1 MNKIKIL
8 FLIFVTLIITL
19 FASISFAEGS
29 IKATLK
35 DGNITIKGGFS
46 EGNID
51 VSIIIP
57 QKDISFD
64 EYTKLSDQEKIIKTK
79 YIKQVTLADNG
90 TFELTF
96 PFSGGDG
103 VYTVAAISLND
114 TAFDYVTINSVFDS
128 EKIDEL
134 STTSYAPYLKQ
145 YNFTTQNQ
153 YLAGYHGGEGGQKG
167 FAMEI
172 SPVNSKLVFFGTDT
186 SGIWKSED
194 GGKTWRSSSVGLGNF
209 GTVAIMC
216 DKNNENIVYAAICP
230 NQTGY
235 ATKVNDK
242 TGIYVSYDKGATWN
256 LEQRL
261 DFYRHHTKS
270 LFAYLDNTLYCAG
283 HNGDIYKRLS
293 KGSWELVYDYDG
305 EMIYNFYISNDKFYL
320 ATKDNGVMIS
330 EDSGESFTKNTS
342 DFDVANVLSIAI
354 NPIDKNNVFAITPN
368 YIYKS
373 SDGGNNFTQF
383 KRCNQLHSALNDAL
397 GQIFFGGEING
408 NVRLYVQLYSI
419 SYPLRY
425 SDDLG
430 ESFNKMTI
438 DTTLGFMSNKT
449 GYGCEPVE
457 VNPQNPNEII
467 SSMDGEIYRSVDG
480 GKSFFASSGSFSGLR
495 VMDIAF
501 NPNDDDDIIFS
512 VMDFGLVKTVP
523 KNLDEEYPLTKY
535 IPLKYNQKS
544 ASRAIARNPFDE
556 NNILV
561 NVGQSSTGFVL
572 KESKDNGE
580 TFENIEGTEGYN
592 TTNIYYNKDKEGVI
606 YAKEIISYDGGL
618 SWQKSDYLIYAVSPI
633 NGNIVYGVG
642 NNKIYKS
649 SDMGK
654 TWSELYLISDGFQN
668 IVPDLKVEDKLY
680 VGFFTGGMRIYENNT
695 FGVVNTSTDG
705 YSMNYIFDIA
715 QDPKNEKHLLAGGV
729 NNSTLSP
736 TEGIFESYDGG
747 LSWYLVKGLPHGRDI
762 WRIKFHPNLKRA
774 YISTSA
780 GTFIYEYEKY
790 KNQDVLSSDFEQKNI
805 SGIDYIDFNMY
816 NVTNEYKKV
825 KVISALYDKEKRGLL
840 KTSFEEFNLAPLTK
854 NDAKVKYLEDENT
867 VQKVYFWNSFEG
879 IFPYM
884 QYIPW

>member
-1 MNKIKIL
+1 MNKIKFCFA
-8 FLIFVTLIITL
+8 FLICLISL
-19 FASISFAEGS
+19 LCAYPSFAQGS
-29 IKATLK
+29 VKAHIV
-35 DGNITIKGGFS
+35 GENITIKGGFS

-51 VSIIIP
+51 VNIIIP
-57 QKDISFD
+57 EKDISFD
-64 EYTKLSDQEKIIKTK
+64 EYTKLSDHEKITKTK

-145 YNFTTQNQ
+145 YNFTTENQ
-153 YLAGYHGGEGGQKG
+153 YLSGYHGGEGGQKG

-194 GGKTWRSSSVGLGNF
+194 GGNTWRSSSVGLGNL
-209 GTVAIMC
+209 GTVAILC
-216 DKNNENIVYAAICP
+216 DKNNEDIVYAAVCP

-235 ATKVNDK
+235 PTKVNDK

-270 LFAYLDNTLYCAG
+270 LFAYHNNTIYCAG

-330 EDSGESFTKNTS
+330 EDFGESFTKNTN

-354 NPIDKNNVFAITPN
+354 NPIDKNNVFAVTPN
-368 YIYKS
+368 YLYKS
-373 SDGGNNFTQF
+373 TNGGESFAQF
-383 KRCNQLHSALNDAL
+383 KRCSQLQSSLTDSF
-397 GQIFFGGEING
+397 GQVFFGGEIG
-408 NVRLYVQLYSI
+408 GRARLYVQLYSI

-425 SDDLG
+425 SDDFG
-430 ESFNKMTI
+430 ESFNKMVI
-438 DTTLGFMSNKT
+438 DTSEGFMSNKT

-457 VNPQNPNEII
+457 VNLNNPNEII
-467 SSMDGEIYRSVDG
+467 SSMDGEIYKSVDG
-480 GKSFFASSGSFSGLR
+480 GKSFFASSSAFSGLR

-501 NPNDDDDIIFS
+501 NPDDDNDILFA
-512 VMDFGLVKTVP
+512 VMDFGLVKTVS
-523 KNLDEEYPLTKY
+523 KNLGEEYPLTKY
-535 IPLKYNQKS
+535 IPLRYNQKG

-561 NVGQSSTGFVL
+561 NVGQASTGFVL

-580 TFENIEGTEGYN
+580 TFENITATEGYN
-592 TTNIYYNKDKEGVI
+592 TTNIYYNKEKEGVI
-606 YAKEIISYDGGL
+606 YAKEIISYDGGVT
-618 SWQKSDYLIYAVSPI
+618 WQKSDYLIYAVSPI

-654 TWSELYLISDGFQN
+654 TWSELYPISDGFQD
-668 IVPDLKVEDKLY
+668 ITPDLEIEDKLY
-680 VGFFTGGMRIYENNT
+680 VGCYSGGVTIYENGT
-695 FGVVNTSTDG
+695 YKTINTSTDG
-705 YSMNYIFDIA
+705 YSMNYIYDVA
-715 QDPKNEKHLLAGGV
+715 QNQKNPKHLLAGGV
-729 NNSTLSP
+729 NNSKLAP
-736 TEGIFESYDGG
+736 TDGIFESYDKGE
-747 LSWYLVKGLPHGRDI
+747 SWHLVKGLPHGRDI
-762 WRIKFHPNLKRA
+762 WKINFHPNGKKA
-774 YISTSA
+774 YISTSS
-780 GTFIYEYEKY
+780 GTYIYEHEKY
-790 KNQDVLSSDFEQKNI
+790 INTDILADGFEQKNI

-825 KVISALYDKEKRGLL
+825 KVISALYDKQKNGLL

-854 NDAKVKYLEDENT
+854 KAAKVKYQEDENT
-867 VQKVYFWNSFEG
+867 SQKVYFWNSFEN

-884 QYIPW
+884 QYTPW